1 MSETQNTSPT
11 ARLRHEAGRPAR
23 LIRTILQ
30 IVLGVGLA
38 IALILKVYMLVLT
51 DHVCT
56 TDGTSLGNVI
66 RCTGTLHLMA
76 YVLAISAGFEL
87 AYRLFF
93 DVIEQTLT
101 PIALGFAAAVL
112 FTLGRLPGDPLGWR
126 DAIVLVVLTGAM
138 VGIIWMRGRLV
149 PPREHDS

>member
-1 MSETQNTSPT
+1 MSDTPRNSPT
-11 ARLRHEAGRPAR
+11 ERLRYEAGRPAR

-30 IVLGVGLA
+30 IILGIGLA
-38 IALILKVYMLVLT
+38 IALILKVYMVVLT

-56 TDGTSLGNVI
+56 ADETSLGNVI

-93 DVIEQTLT
+93 AGNEQVMTPVI
-101 PIALGFAAAVL
+101 LGFAAAIL
-112 FTLGRLPGDPLGWR
+112 FTLGRLPEDPLGWR
-126 DAIVLVVLTGAM
+126 DAIVLVTLT
-138 VGIIWMRGRLV
+138 VGMAGILWLRERIP
-149 PPREHDS
+149 PPRDPEA